1 MSKRFKICLSLW
13 FAVLAVSLC
22 CGETF
27 AQELSSLRLGDGEA
41 VESLELQVSPVPEA
55 PKNEALPSEAL
66 PNSEM
71 SPPPAAPIAMIAD
84 EEWSIQITPAL
95 KLKSELPLS
104 EVPVD
109 QHHAADQQHTADQPA
124 MCGEQFASEYQ
135 RIYNSI
141 PFNRAEFNRN
151 PTYRH
156 DSAMEIVT
164 GNARHQTIV
173 KHQPQQIV
181 RPAAQS
187 RRLNP
192 AQFGYLRPALRLN
205 YYRYFPSL
213 NPYLNGLNL
222 SGAF

>member
-13 FAVLAVSLC
+13 FAVLTVSLC
-22 CGETF
+22 SGQTF
-27 AQELSSLRLGDGEA
+27 AQELLPLAPSPDG
-41 VESLELQVSPVPEA
+41 SIPHQMTPVPVA
-55 PKNEALPSEAL
+55 PQDSGITLLPATL
-66 PNSEM
+66 A
-71 SPPPAAPIAMIAD
+71 PAAPVAMISD
-84 EEWSIQITPAL
+84 DDWSIQITPAL
-95 KLKSELPLS
+95 KLNSEIVVS
-104 EVPVD
+104 ETQIVD
-109 QHHAADQQHTADQPA
+109 QSVVSHQEEGHQPA
-124 MCGEQFASEYQ
+124 MSREQFVSEYQ
-135 RIYNSI
+135 RVYQSI
-141 PFNRAEFNRN
+141 PFNRAEYNRN

-156 DSAMEIVT
+156 DSAMELLT

-192 AQFGYLRPALRLN
+192 SQFGYLRPALRLN

-213 NPYLNGLNL
+213 NPYLNRLNL

>member
-22 CGETF
+22 CGQTF
-27 AQELSSLRLGDGEA
+27 AQESSAAITSGDES
-41 VESLELQVSPVPEA
+41 VELLAAPVPA
-55 PKNEALPSEAL
+55 IPQSSEIG
-66 PNSEM
+66 P
-71 SPPPAAPIAMIAD
+71 PPPASIALIPD

-95 KLKSELPLS
+95 KLKSDSVVVEVRHVEHQADGQHQDAGQPILS
-104 EVPVD
+104 
-109 QHHAADQQHTADQPA
+109 
-124 MCGEQFASEYQ
+124 GEQFASEYQ
-135 RIYNSI
+135 RIYDSI

-156 DSAMEIVT
+156 DSAMEILT

-181 RPAAQS
+181 RPAAER